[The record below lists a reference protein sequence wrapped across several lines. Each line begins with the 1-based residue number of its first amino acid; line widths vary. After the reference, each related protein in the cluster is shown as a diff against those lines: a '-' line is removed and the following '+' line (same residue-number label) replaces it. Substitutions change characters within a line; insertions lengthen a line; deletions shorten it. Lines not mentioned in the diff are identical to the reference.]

1 LFSLDDEA
9 FTPIEI
15 QTRRSSAMI
24 RRIAYFLLSLA
35 AVVAVPYAALQLFG
49 TGLAVGAIRGTSAE
63 KIRGPELAS
72 EQWLWMAVLVVSII
86 LAVLF
91 FRAGVRA
98 KR

>member
-35 AVVAVPYAALQLFG
+35 AVVAVPALQLFG

-91 FRAGVRA
+91 FRAGVRT